1 MCRRRARS
9 SLSPSTSSLRLH
21 YSILLATLV
30 PAPVLALL
38 RVTVWPK
45 IQSSPKSMDGSDPCP
60 TLALAPEVSLPLD
73 LVPASALILAMTPA
87 SSLALVPEPRAITM
101 KHYSPGDPVPVV
113 RCFTDAPAMLQR
125 LAAWRDAPCAASA
138 VQPLWIR
145 EVCDIDN
152 IPVRSYSFFARRTE
166 IFCRHQYIAD
176 VARSVTRTD
185 GILVYC
191 MLS

>member
-1 MCRRRARS
+1 
-9 SLSPSTSSLRLH
+9 
-21 YSILLATLV
+21 
-30 PAPVLALL
+30 
-38 RVTVWPK
+38 
-45 IQSSPKSMDGSDPCP
+45 MDGSDPCP

-113 RCFTDAPAMLQR
+113 RCFTDAPVMQR
-125 LAAWRDAPCAASA
+125 LAAWRDALCTASVPSNHCGYGRCAISTIFRSA
-138 VQPLWIR
+138 VIHF
-145 EVCDIDN
+145 
-152 IPVRSYSFFARRTE
+152 FFARRTE